1 MKILLLNDSFPP
13 LIDGVAN
20 VVLNYASIL
29 TGMGA
34 EVMVVTPSNPDAV
47 DDYPFEVV
55 RYKSMDT
62 TKLVGYRAGFPFDAN
77 ALERLEAFQPDII
90 HVHCPIISLML
101 ARVLRQLTGAPIV
114 FTYHTKFD
122 IEVHKY
128 INSRFL
134 QDGAIHLLADNISS
148 CDEVWAVSR
157 GAGENLHSLGYNG
170 PFYIMENGVDLPKA
184 RAREDAVSEINR
196 TYEIPEGIPV
206 FLFVGRMQWYKG
218 NRITLDALRG
228 VADAGHDYRM
238 IFVGDGADLAEMKTY
253 TDELSLSDKVIFTG
267 AIRDREVLRAFY
279 TRADLFLFPST
290 FDTNG
295 IVVREAAACG
305 LGSLLVRGSCS
316 AEGITHL
323 ENGVL
328 VEENPTSMRDALL
341 DLMKKPGEF
350 CRIGENAGNQI
361 YIPWSKS
368 VALAYERYWVI
379 CQHADRG
386 ECQTPENFS
395 ENFFEMFAD
404 FYTSMAKLRELHR
417 DIITLRQEFRDR
429 IEEHLE
435 DHPLRRLKVDLQVR
449 IDGQLEENPLIQII
463 RDRILKDRRE

>member
-34 EVMVVTPSNPDAV
+34 NVMVVTPSNPDAA

-62 TKLVGYRAGFPFDAN
+62 TKLVGYRTGFPFDAE

-90 HVHCPIISLML
+90 HVHCPIVSLML

-128 INSRFL
+128 ISSRFL
-134 QDGAIHLLADNISS
+134 QDGAIHLLADNISC
-148 CDEVWAVSR
+148 CDEIWAVSR
-157 GAGENLHSLGYNG
+157 GAAENLRSLGYTG
-170 PFYIMENGVDLPKA
+170 PCRIMENGVDLPKA
-184 RAREDAVSEINR
+184 RAPKEAAAEISHA
-196 TYEIPEGIPV
+196 YGIPEGIPV

-228 VADAGHDYRM
+228 VTDAGYDYRM
-238 IFVGDGADLAEMKTY
+238 FFVGDGADLAEMKAY

-305 LGSLLVRGSCS
+305 LGSLLVRGSCA

-328 VEENPTSMRDALL
+328 AEENPVSMRDALIEL
-341 DLMKKPGEF
+341 LKKPGEF
-350 CRIGENAGNQI
+350 RRIGENAGNQI

-368 VALAYERYWVI
+368 VALAYERYRII

-386 ECQTPENFS
+386 EYQPPENFS
-395 ENFFEMFAD
+395 ENFFEMYAD
-404 FYTSMAKLRELHR
+404 FYTSMEKLRELQR
-417 DIITLRQEFRDR
+417 DIITLRQEFRDM

-435 DHPLRRLKVDLQVR
+435 DHPLRRLKNDLQDR
-449 IDGQLEENPLIQII
+449 LEERVGVNPFILKI
-463 RDRILKDRRE
+463 RDHIHKDRKE